1 LLACNIFHIQ
11 ARKKGTI
18 FFDLMLF
25 SLDIFQDISTVVVF
39 HSWFQFD
46 LDTLAF
52 VACLKMTE
60 GQNP

>member
-1 LLACNIFHIQ
+1 
-11 ARKKGTI
+11 
-18 FFDLMLF
+18 LMLF
-25 SLDIFQDISTVVVF
+25 SLEIFKDISTVVVF